1 MEIQPTDLAG
11 ARLPIRQ
18 RLRARLRRRP
28 TLPDVAAGLI
38 FAAAGSLFVTG
49 AIAGAQ
55 GDIRNDRTGG
65 LRDAIA
71 ERADDAHALSE
82 DVEIYRRQLTA
93 LRAQEADR
101 PKVEHIEEE
110 IAELSPAV
118 GLTEVTGPGV
128 TVALSDAVPPD
139 PLPDGMTGDD
149 YIVHQ
154 QDIQGVIN
162 AMWRGGA
169 SGVTVMGVR
178 LISTSAVRC
187 VGNTVILQGRV
198 HSPPFVITA
207 VGDPAALQAALSAD
221 PSVQIFRQW
230 VELVGLGYQETT
242 FAKETLPPYSGPLT
256 MKYAQVAQ
264 PGSAAAS

>member
-1 MEIQPTDLAG
+1 MEPPPGQQSPASLRTRA
-11 ARLPIRQ
+11 
-18 RLRARLRRRP
+18 RARLSRRP
-28 TLPDVAAGLI
+28 TLPDLVAGAI
-38 FAAAGSLFVTG
+38 FAVAGSLFVTG

-65 LRDAIA
+65 LRDSIA
-71 ERADDAHALSE
+71 ERADDAHALAD
-82 DVEIYRRQLTA
+82 DVERYRGQLET
-93 LRAQEADR
+93 LRLQEADR
-101 PKVEHIEEE
+101 PKVETIENE
-110 IAELSPAV
+110 ISELQPAV
-118 GLTEVTGPGV
+118 GLTEVVGPGV
-128 TVALSDAVPPD
+128 TVELNDAVAPD
-139 PLPDGMTGDD
+139 PLPEGMTGDD

-198 HSPPFVITA
+198 HSPPFVITG
-207 VGDPAALQAALSAD
+207 VGDPAALRLSLAAE

-230 VELVGLGYQETT
+230 VDLVGLGYREIA
-242 FAKETLPPYSGPLT
+242 FVKETLPPYSGPLT
-256 MKYAQVAQ
+256 MKHATVAK
-264 PGSAAAS
+264 